1 MKAYVTE
8 KPRQLTL
15 TEIEEPEVGPGQ
27 VLLQVSAVGI
37 CGSDHHIY
45 LGHHPYARLP
55 MVQGHEF
62 CGRILRYGPDCQVKL
77 PEGSQ
82 VVIEPLLRCGT
93 CYACRQGR
101 YNCCESL
108 AIFGVHRPGAFQ
120 ERVVVPEY
128 LMHASDGLEAAVATF
143 AEPLSIA
150 VQAVR
155 RGRIQAEDI
164 VLVLGAGPIGLATL
178 LACKDLGARVIVSDV
193 MPSRLEKATALGAD
207 QVFNPE
213 RDDPRVIR
221 EYSEGGVTAVIDAV
235 AVEPAIKLGIEVLRA
250 AGRYVL
256 IGMSGKDLPI
266 PISTVVA
273 KEIDIIG
280 SRNSSNLFADA
291 VALLRRNVGKV
302 EQIISVSNGL
312 DTLPAMMDYSIE
324 HPQKVEK
331 MVVVL

>member
-8 KPRQLTL
+8 QPRQLTL
-15 TEIEEPEVGPGQ
+15 TEVDEPQAGPGQ
-27 VLLQVSAVGI
+27 VLLQVRAVGI

-45 LGHHPYARLP
+45 LGHHPYAKLP

-62 CGRILRYGPDCQVKL
+62 CATILAYGSDCKRSL
-77 PEGSQ
+77 PVGSQ
-82 VVIEPLLRCGT
+82 VVIEPLLRCGA
-93 CYACRQGR
+93 CYACQQGR

-128 LMHASDGLEAAVATF
+128 LMHAADGVLPQVATF

-150 VQAVR
+150 VQAAK
-155 RGRIQAEDI
+155 RGRIVADDI
-164 VLVLGAGPIGLATL
+164 VLILGAGPIGLATV
-178 LACKDLGARVIVSDV
+178 LACKDLGAKVAISDV
-193 MPSRLEKATALGAD
+193 MASRLEKARALGAD
-207 QVFNPE
+207 FVFNPAH
-213 RDDPRVIR
+213 DDPQAIR
-221 EYSEGGVTAVIDAV
+221 AWSGGGVTAVIDAV
-235 AVEPAIKLGIEVLRA
+235 AVEPAIKLGVDALRA

-256 IGMSGKDLPI
+256 VGMSGKNLPI

-280 SRNSSNLFADA
+280 SRNSSNVFADA
-291 VALLRRNVGKV
+291 VALLQRNIGKV
-302 EQIISVSNGL
+302 ERIISISHGL

-324 HPQKVEK
+324 HPQDVEK

>member
-8 KPRQLTL
+8 KARQLTL
-15 TEIEEPEVGPGQ
+15 TEVDEPQAGPGQ
-27 VLLQVSAVGI
+27 VLLEVRAVGI

-45 LGHHPYARLP
+45 LGHHPYAKLP

-62 CGRILRYGPDCQVKL
+62 CARVLAYGPDCKQAHPV
-77 PEGSQ
+77 GSQ

-93 CYACRQGR
+93 CYACQQGR

-128 LMHASDGLEAAVATF
+128 LMHASGDVAPQVATF

-155 RGRIQAEDI
+155 RGRITADDI
-164 VLVLGAGPIGLATL
+164 VLILGAGPIGLATV
-178 LACKDLGARVIVSDV
+178 LACKDIGARVVISDV
-193 MPSRLEKATALGAD
+193 MASRLNKAAALGAD
-207 QVFNPE
+207 HVFNPE
-213 RDDPRVIR
+213 RDDPQSIR
-221 EYSEGGVTAVIDAV
+221 EWSGGGVTAVIDAV
-235 AVEPAIKLGIEVLRA
+235 AVEPAIKLGIDVLRA

-256 IGMSGKDLPI
+256 VGMSGKNLPI
-266 PISTVVA
+266 PISSVVA

-280 SRNSSNLFADA
+280 SRNSSNVFADA
-291 VALLRRNVGKV
+291 VALLQRNVAKV
-302 EQIISVSNGL
+302 EQIISISQGL
-312 DTLPAMMDYSIE
+312 DTLPAMMDYSID
-324 HPQKVEK
+324 HPQEVEK

>member
-8 KPRQLTL
+8 KPRQLSL
-15 TEIEEPEVGPGQ
+15 TEVAEPQLGAGQ
-27 VLLQVSAVGI
+27 VLLQVRAVGI

-45 LGHHPYARLP
+45 LGHHPYAKLP
-55 MVQGHEF
+55 MIQGHEF
-62 CGRILRYGPDCQVKL
+62 CAEILQYGPDCS
-77 PEGSQ
+77 EAIATGSQ
-82 VVIEPLLRCGT
+82 VVVEPLLRCGN
-93 CYACRQGR
+93 CYACKQGR

-128 LMHASDGLEAAVATF
+128 LLHASNDMHPEVATF

-150 VQAVR
+150 VQAVK
-155 RGRIQAEDI
+155 RGRISADDS
-164 VLVLGAGPIGLATL
+164 VLILGAGPIGLATL
-178 LACKDLGARVIVSDV
+178 LACKDLGARVVISDV
-193 MPSRLEKATALGAD
+193 MESRLKKAKALGAD
-207 QVFNPE
+207 MTFNPAQ
-213 RDDPRVIR
+213 DDVQAIR
-221 EYSEGGVTAVIDAV
+221 ERFDGGVTSVIDAV
-235 AVEPAIKLGIEVLRA
+235 AVEPAIRLGIEVLRA

-266 PISTVVA
+266 AISSVVT

-280 SRNSSNLFADA
+280 SRNSSNVFAEA
-291 VALLRRNVGKV
+291 VSLLRRNVDKV
-302 EQIISVSNGL
+302 ERIISVSRGI

>member
-1 MKAYVTE
+1 MKAYLTE
-8 KPRQLTL
+8 KPKQLSL
-15 TEIEEPEVGPGQ
+15 TEVDEPRAGPGE
-27 VLLQVSAVGI
+27 VLLEVRAVGI

-45 LGHHPYARLP
+45 LGHHPYAKLP

-62 CGRILRYGPDCQVKL
+62 CGRILAYGPDCRGTL
-77 PEGSQ
+77 PVGSQ
-82 VVIEPLLRCGT
+82 VVIEPLMRCGT

-128 LMHASDGLEAAVATF
+128 LMHASGDLQPQVATF

-155 RGRIQAEDI
+155 RGRIAADDV
-164 VLVLGAGPIGLATL
+164 VLILGAGPIGLATL
-178 LACKDLGARVIVSDV
+178 LACKDLGARVVVSDV
-193 MPSRLEKATALGAD
+193 MASRRDKALALGAD
-207 QVFNPE
+207 RVFDPAH
-213 RDDPRVIR
+213 DDPGTIR
-221 EYSEGGVTAVIDAV
+221 DWSAGGVTAVIDAV
-235 AVEPAIKLGIEVLRA
+235 AVEPAIRLGIELLRA

-256 IGMSGKDLPI
+256 IGMSGRELPI
-266 PISTVVA
+266 AISTVVA

-280 SRNSSNLFADA
+280 SRNSSHIFPEAI
-291 VALLRRNVGKV
+291 ALLNRNVEKV
-302 EQIISVSNGL
+302 ERIISVSHGL

-324 HPQKVEK
+324 HPQDVEK

>member
-8 KPRQLTL
+8 KPRQLSM
-15 TEIEEPEVGPGQ
+15 IEVNEPQPAPGE
-27 VLLQVSAVGI
+27 VLLQVRAVGI

-45 LGHHPYARLP
+45 LGHHPYAKLP

-62 CGRILRYGPDCQVKL
+62 CASILRYGPDCNETL

-93 CYACRQGR
+93 CYACKKGR

-128 LMHASDGLEAAVATF
+128 LMHACADVAPQVATF

-150 VQAVR
+150 VQAVK
-155 RGRIQAEDI
+155 RGRIEADDI
-164 VLVLGAGPIGLATL
+164 VLILGAGPIGLATV
-178 LACKDLGARVIVSDV
+178 LACKDIGARVVISDV
-193 MPSRLEKATALGAD
+193 MTSRLEKAKALGAD
-207 QVFNPE
+207 CVFNPSL
-213 RDDPRVIR
+213 DDPQAIR
-221 EYSEGGVTAVIDAV
+221 DFSAGGVTAVIDAV
-235 AVEPAIKLGIEVLRA
+235 AVEPAIKLGTDLLRA

-280 SRNSSNLFADA
+280 SRNSSHVFADA
-291 VALLRRNVGKV
+291 VRLLQRNIAKV

-312 DTLPAMMDYSIE
+312 ETLPAMMDYSIE
-324 HPQKVEK
+324 HPQTVEK